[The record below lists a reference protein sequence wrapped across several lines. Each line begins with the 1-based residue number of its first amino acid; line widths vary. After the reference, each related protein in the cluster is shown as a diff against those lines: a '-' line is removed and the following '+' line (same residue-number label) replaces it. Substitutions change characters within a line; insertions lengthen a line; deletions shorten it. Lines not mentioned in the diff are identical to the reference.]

1 MLNALYSK
9 SNVDRLYI
17 TWKVGGR
24 GLQGGKETVNLTNLE
39 LENYVKE
46 SRERLLTAARYVDID
61 LIEPAQETKI
71 EAEKQKK
78 EERTISWEKK
88 NVVWPVCM
96 TN

>member
-1 MLNALYSK
+1 MHFILKVMLTASTYP
-9 SNVDRLYI
+9 
-17 TWKVGGR
+17 VGGR

-39 LENYVKE
+39 LKNYVKE

-71 EAEKQKK
+71 EAKKQKK
-78 EERTISWEKK
+78 EERTISWDKK